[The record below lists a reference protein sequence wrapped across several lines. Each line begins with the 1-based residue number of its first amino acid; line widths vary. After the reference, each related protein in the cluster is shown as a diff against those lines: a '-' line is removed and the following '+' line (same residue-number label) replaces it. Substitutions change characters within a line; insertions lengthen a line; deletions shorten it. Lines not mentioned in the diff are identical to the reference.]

1 MQLRERQEVVRD
13 SVRHFQ
19 LHKLHYPINM
29 TKNKPLLKMADIKDD
44 EIKQMK
50 KSMCA
55 EMGKRM
61 AKSRKRVRRYNKG
74 KDKPLPVQLR
84 HQYIA
89 KDDEILG

>member
-1 MQLRERQEVVRD
+1 
-13 SVRHFQ
+13 
-19 LHKLHYPINM
+19 
-29 TKNKPLLKMADIKDD
+29 MADIKDD

-61 AKSRKRVRRYNKG
+61 AKSRKLVRRYNKG